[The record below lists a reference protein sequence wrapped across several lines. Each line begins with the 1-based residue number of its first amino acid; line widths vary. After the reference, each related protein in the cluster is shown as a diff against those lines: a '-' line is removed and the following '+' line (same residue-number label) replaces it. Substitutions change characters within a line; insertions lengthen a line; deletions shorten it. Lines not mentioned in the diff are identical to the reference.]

1 MTKAKC
7 HDILCID
14 IRGMEVLPMK
24 ISKELLK
31 GSTSIM
37 ILKIIAEK
45 DSYGYEITQTLYQR
59 SDNSFKLNEGTL
71 YPILHALEKEGYIE
85 SYRKNSE
92 TGRERKYYR
101 ITTIGVIKLNSQ
113 IKEWETFSRAVDL
126 VLK

>member
-1 MTKAKC
+1 
-7 HDILCID
+7 
-14 IRGMEVLPMK
+14 MK

-37 ILKIIAEK
+37 ILKIISEK
-45 DSYGYEITQTLYQR
+45 DSYGYEITQTLYQK
-59 SDNSFKLNEGTL
+59 SNNSFKLNEGTL
-71 YPILHALEKEGYIE
+71 YPILHSLEKEGYIE

-101 ITTIGVIKLNSQ
+101 ITAIGMMKLNSQ
-113 IKEWETFSRAVDL
+113 IKEWELFSSSVDL

>member
-1 MTKAKC
+1 
-7 HDILCID
+7 
-14 IRGMEVLPMK
+14 MEVISMK

-37 ILKIIAEK
+37 ILKIISEK
-45 DSYGYEITQTLYQR
+45 DSYGYEITQTLYQK
-59 SDNSFKLNEGTL
+59 SNNSFKLNEGTL
-71 YPILHALEKEGYIE
+71 YPILHSLEKEGYIE

-101 ITTIGVIKLNSQ
+101 ITAIGMMKLNSQ
-113 IKEWETFSRAVDL
+113 IKEWELFSSSVDL

>member
-1 MTKAKC
+1 MTNLKC
-7 HDILCID
+7 YDILCID
-14 IRGMEVLPMK
+14 IQGMEVISMK

-37 ILKIIAEK
+37 ILKIISEK
-45 DSYGYEITQTLYQR
+45 DSYGYEITQTLYQK
-59 SDNSFKLNEGTL
+59 SNNSFKLNEGTL
-71 YPILHALEKEGYIE
+71 YPILHSLEKEGYIE

-101 ITTIGVIKLNSQ
+101 ITAIGMMKLNSQ
-113 IKEWETFSRAVDL
+113 IKEWELFSSSVDL

>member
-1 MTKAKC
+1 
-7 HDILCID
+7 
-14 IRGMEVLPMK
+14 MK

-71 YPILHALEKEGYIE
+71 YPILHVLEKEGYIE

-101 ITTIGVIKLNSQ
+101 ITTIGVVKLNSQ